1 MQFTSRFGSG
11 WALAAAAA
19 MALAGPAWGQADSTG
34 TFKTGEELYEVCTSS
49 DENDLARCEWYIM
62 GVHDAVILHQDVEWV
77 ERTICPPDALTAEE
91 LREKVVGYL
100 RESED
105 RNFTAV
111 SMVYNTF
118 EATWACG
125 A

>member
-1 MQFTSRFGSG
+1 
-11 WALAAAAA
+11 
-19 MALAGPAWGQADSTG
+19 
-34 TFKTGEELYEVCTSS
+34 
-49 DENDLARCEWYIM
+49 M

-118 EATWACG
+118 EATWACP

>member
-49 DENDLARCEWYIM
+49 DENDLAR
-62 GVHDAVILHQDVEWV
+62 
-77 ERTICPPDALTAEE
+77 
-91 LREKVVGYL
+91 
-100 RESED
+100 
-105 RNFTAV
+105 
-111 SMVYNTF
+111 
-118 EATWACG
+118 
-125 A
+125 